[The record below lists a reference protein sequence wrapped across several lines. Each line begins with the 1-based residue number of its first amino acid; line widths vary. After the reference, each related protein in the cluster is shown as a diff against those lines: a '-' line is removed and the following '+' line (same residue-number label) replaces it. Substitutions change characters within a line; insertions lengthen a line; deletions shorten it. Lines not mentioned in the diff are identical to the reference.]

1 MMAINFTS
9 SKDNDKVREM
19 HSKSDNKQIMKNDKV
34 VTKRFESLL
43 SRYKTDL
50 ETTMKGSSF
59 IFDHIHLLY
68 YKCCKIKP
76 NRVGHI

>member
-1 MMAINFTS
+1 MLAINFIS

-34 VTKRFESLL
+34 VTERFELLL
-43 SRYKTDL
+43 SRYKIDL
-50 ETTMKGSSF
+50 ETTVKGSSF
-59 IFDHIHLLY
+59 IFDHIHLY